1 MDEKE
6 IVYNDF
12 VDINVAVASE
22 RGCVYYGCY
31 LPSTDM
37 TILHVSPILC

>member
-1 MDEKE
+1 MLNAVVDMDGKE

-22 RGCVYYGCY
+22 RG
-31 LPSTDM
+31 
-37 TILHVSPILC
+37 